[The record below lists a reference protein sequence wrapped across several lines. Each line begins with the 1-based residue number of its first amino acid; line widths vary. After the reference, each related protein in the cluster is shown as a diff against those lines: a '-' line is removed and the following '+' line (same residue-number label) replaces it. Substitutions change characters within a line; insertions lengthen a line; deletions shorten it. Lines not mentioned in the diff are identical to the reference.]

1 MNKTLTTLAM
11 SASLLISTAVFA
23 GGPHDSHHH
32 GHGNGKDMG
41 NGHMMKDMDKGMSG
55 NMSKKGA
62 GHMREVMGEGR
73 IHKVMADR
81 AMVNIKHE
89 PMPEMNWPKMK
100 MNFKVDKGVD
110 LGSLKPGQ
118 MVDFTLLVDNDN
130 NYIIKNINSK

>member
-1 MNKTLTTLAM
+1 MNKKLTSLAM
-11 SASLLISTAVFA
+11 CAGLLVSTAVFA
-23 GGPHDSHHH
+23 GGPNEGHQE
-32 GHGNGKDMG
+32 GHGKGKDMG
-41 NGHMMKDMDKGMSG
+41 KGHMMKDMDKGMSG
-55 NMSKKGA
+55 KLSNKGD

-81 AMVNIKHE
+81 DMVNIKHE

-100 MNFKVDKGVD
+100 MNFKVGKGVD